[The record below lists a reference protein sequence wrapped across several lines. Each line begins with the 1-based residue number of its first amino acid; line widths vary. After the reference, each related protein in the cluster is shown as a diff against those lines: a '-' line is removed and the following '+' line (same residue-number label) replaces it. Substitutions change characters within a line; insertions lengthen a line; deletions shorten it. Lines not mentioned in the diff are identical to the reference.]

1 MQSLCSV
8 NKLPPKNERKWHF
21 GFTQRGFT
29 MLCATTVIDQLL
41 WYSSYYWFAPYLEKK
56 VHSKIRTYASN
67 FLIHP
72 LYTIMRRQMLTN
84 ENIWDATK
92 NLVTNYG
99 FFSLFDGAFC
109 EIARSVIYDLCGK
122 TFDDLLKKYVLW
134 KYDVYGIRNTLNLCK
149 EYVEIPQRDNILC
162 HGYIREFVEDNNYNA
177 NTKSDWLY
185 VPSQIIDL
193 IANDFYH
200 DNKNDILDPKLNKFV
215 NKLSKVNIK
224 KDEINLKD
232 EELQKKVKNLFENN
246 KFQRLWK
253 KKIFNEMQHKQQIAS
268 QQLTNGGYIN
278 NGYYDLQRTTINNRY
293 NCYYFG
299 CKSIVFY
306 CDLCSTAI
314 ESKRMC
320 RFKKCGHCLCSQC
333 RRKFRIKRKCGIC
346 NKKWTRNENYYYLI
360 PKIS

>member
-1 MQSLCSV
+1 
-8 NKLPPKNERKWHF
+8 
-21 GFTQRGFT
+21 
-29 MLCATTVIDQLL
+29 MLCMTTVIDQLL

-92 NLVTNYG
+92 NLVKNYG
-99 FFSLFDGAFC
+99 FFSLFDGALF

-134 KYDVYGIRNTLNLCK
+134 KYDVYGIRNTLNLCN
-149 EYVEIPQRDNILC
+149 EYVEISEKDNILC
-162 HGYIREFVEDNNYNA
+162 HGYIREFVEDHNWNA
-177 NTKSDWLY
+177 IEKGDRLY
-185 VPSQIIDL
+185 VPTQIIDL
-193 IANDFYH
+193 IADKFYH
-200 DNKNDILDPKLNKFV
+200 DDINDILDPKLNKFV
-215 NKLSKVNIK
+215 HKLSKINIK
-224 KDEINLKD
+224 RDDLTQFLCDEQ
-232 EELQKKVKNLFENN
+232 LQNKVKNLFENN

-253 KKIFNEMQHKQQIAS
+253 KKIFDEMQHKQLMA
-268 QQLTNGGYIN
+268 QQTNNGYIN
-278 NGYYDLQRTTINNRY
+278 NYDIARTTINNRY

-306 CDLCSTAI
+306 CDDPLCSTQI
-314 ESKRMC
+314 EQKRMC